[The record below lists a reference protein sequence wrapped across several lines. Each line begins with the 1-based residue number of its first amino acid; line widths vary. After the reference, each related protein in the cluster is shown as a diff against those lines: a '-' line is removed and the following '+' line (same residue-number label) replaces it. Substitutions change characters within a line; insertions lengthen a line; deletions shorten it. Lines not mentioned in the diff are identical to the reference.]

1 MLTPEKLLQL
11 KKRIKSG
18 YPEGELK
25 SELQKEGLTQEEINE
40 IFKPKPYDMRTWY
53 LSFSILFFIGGMYV
67 VLTTGGFFV
76 LLFSVGLFI
85 TYLAEVKR
93 VNKNN

>member
-1 MLTPEKLLQL
+1 MLTPEKIKQIQ
-11 KKRIKSG
+11 KRIKYG

-25 SELQKEGLTQEEINE
+25 SELQKEGFTQEEINQL
-40 IFKPKPYDMRTWY
+40 FKPKPYDMRSWY
-53 LSFSILFFIGGMYV
+53 LTTSILFFIGGMYI

-76 LLFSVGLFI
+76 LLFSVGLFV